1 MDSQRAAFKLG
12 MEVGSSS
19 ARNKK
24 MRFQSR
30 VERRRYKT
38 MERVFQVKGEDR
50 RETLLL
56 FYLRISSS
64 HSPFSTN
71 YFEERNDSIQN
82 SSKMIEISF

>member
-30 VERRRYKT
+30 VVVERRRYKT
-38 MERVFQVKGEDR
+38 MELESSKSKGK
-50 RETLLL
+50 TLVL
-56 FYLRISSS
+56 FSNLFFPL
-64 HSPFSTN
+64 PFSTN
-71 YFEERNDSIQN
+71 YFEERNDSIRN
-82 SSKMIEISF
+82 SSKMIEISS

>member
-30 VERRRYKT
+30 VVVETRRYKT
-38 MERVFQVKGEDR
+38 MELESSKSKGK
-50 RETLLL
+50 TLVL
-56 FYLRISSS
+56 FSNLFFPL
-64 HSPFSTN
+64 PFSTN
-71 YFEERNDSIQN
+71 YFEERNDSIRN
-82 SSKMIEISF
+82 SSKMIEISS

>member
-30 VERRRYKT
+30 VVVETRRYKT
-38 MERVFQVKGEDR
+38 MELESSKSKGK
-50 RETLLL
+50 TLVLSSNL
-56 FYLRISSS
+56 FFPL
-64 HSPFSTN
+64 PFSTN
-71 YFEERNDSIQN
+71 YFEERNDSIRN
-82 SSKMIEISF
+82 SSKMIEISS